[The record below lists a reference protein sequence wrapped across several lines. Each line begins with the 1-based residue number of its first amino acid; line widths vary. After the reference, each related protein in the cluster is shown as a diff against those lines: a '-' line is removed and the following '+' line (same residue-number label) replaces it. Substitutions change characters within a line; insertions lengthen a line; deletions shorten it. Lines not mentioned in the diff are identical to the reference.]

1 MNRVNAPSRTAFR
14 QHEQLDARAVD
25 LAALESSCR
34 FTGRCRP
41 SNITVLSDYQRR
53 TLCFCRTNERDV
65 FGQMLALVFCAHLRF
80 SAFKNQCV
88 WREQRES
95 CGTIAESQ
103 SAVETFNRSCDL
115 CCVIG
120 MGLRD

>member
-14 QHEQLDARAVD
+14 QHDQLDARAVD

-41 SNITVLSDYQRR
+41 SNLTVLSDYQKR
-53 TLCFCRTNERDV
+53 TLCLCRPNERDV
-65 FGQMLALVFCAHLRF
+65 FGQMLALVFCAHWRV

-88 WREQRES
+88 RLEQRES
-95 CGTIAESQ
+95 CGTIAASQ
-103 SAVETFNRSCDL
+103 IAGETSN
-115 CCVIG
+115 
-120 MGLRD
+120 